1 MCRPGGAVQVNVNGD
16 DGAVLLPPLQVQ
28 HHPHLAPGEGGAGV
42 LPAPAL
48 VQALALAG
56 LLAPAPLVLLAVG
69 LVPAPHHL
77 QPLVLSG
84 HAPGAGRE
92 GGGEGQHGEVFWQ
105 LQVGDDGI
113 HRGNKITEEFFGVEL
128 FFLEDVFSSEI
139 LIE

>member
-1 MCRPGGAVQVNVNGD
+1 MSGPCGAVQVTVYGGE
-16 DGAVLLPPLQVQ
+16 GAVLLPPLQVQ

-77 QPLVLSG
+77 ETPQPSG
-84 HAPGAGRE
+84 HALGAGLE
-92 GGGEGQHGEVFWQ
+92 GGG
-105 LQVGDDGI
+105 QVAHAKLGA
-113 HRGNKITEEFFGVEL
+113 R
-128 FFLEDVFSSEI
+128 
-139 LIE
+139 

>member
-1 MCRPGGAVQVNVNGD
+1 MSGPGGAVQVNVNGYK
-16 DGAVLLPPLQVQ
+16 GAVLLPPLQVQ

-77 QPLVLSG
+77 QP
-84 HAPGAGRE
+84 
-92 GGGEGQHGEVFWQ
+92 
-105 LQVGDDGI
+105 
-113 HRGNKITEEFFGVEL
+113 
-128 FFLEDVFSSEI
+128 
-139 LIE
+139 